1 VAEHD
6 AAVGRESAHRTQPLP
21 HGETD
26 GTKNA
31 ARPVSTHPKKTLS
44 RRLRYVV
51 AVARRFRP
59 TLLLAAVFFL
69 VLPWIYV
76 LAYPAAGGGKIHF
89 LRALHHV
96 YFLLF
101 GQPSLDYVDSW
112 FIEGLNLFIPP
123 FGLLAVV
130 DGVVRFAYLFF
141 AKHKADKEW
150 IEVEADTMLNHVVVI
165 GAGRVGFRVATQ
177 LIQMGKEVLVVER
190 KETAAFV
197 AQMRDNGVPVLIDD
211 ARNPKCLERIN
222 IKKACAIV
230 CGTDDD
236 LANINIGLDARK
248 LNPQLRVVLRLF
260 DEDLSERVREN
271 FHAEAHSTSAL
282 AGHTLALS
290 ALDPRI
296 GHSFSVAGERMV
308 VSRFTVNATLSGVK
322 VAQLRDQWGGLTISL
337 KRGQEPE
344 RFHPLGEESFL
355 EGDQLTVQC
364 RYDEYLALRKHTG
377 EDQPPITG

>member
-1 VAEHD
+1 M
-6 AAVGRESAHRTQPLP
+6 L
-21 HGETD
+21 
-26 GTKNA
+26 
-31 ARPVSTHPKKTLS
+31 ARPPKTFT
-44 RRLRYVV
+44 RRARYVV

-59 TLLLAAVFFL
+59 TLILATIFFL
-69 VLPWIYV
+69 GLPWLYTV
-76 LAYPAAGGGKIHF
+76 LYPLAGGAPIHF

-101 GQPSLDYVDSW
+101 GQPSLEYVDSW
-112 FIEGLNLFIPP
+112 YIEALNLAIPP

-150 IEVEADTMLNHVVVI
+150 IEVEADTMRSHVVVI

-177 LIQMGKEVLVVER
+177 LLEMGKEVLVVER
-190 KETAAFV
+190 RETAAFV
-197 AQMRDNGVPVLIDD
+197 AQMRDEGIPVLIDD

-222 IKKACAIV
+222 IRNAAAIV

-248 LNPQLRVVLRLF
+248 INPNLRVVLRLF
-260 DEDLSERVREN
+260 DEDLSDRVREN
-271 FHAEAHSTSAL
+271 FQAEAHSTSAL

-296 GHSFSVAGERMV
+296 THSFLIGDHQMV
-308 VSRFTVNATLSGVK
+308 VSAFHVNDRLNGIEVK
-322 VAQLRDQWGGLTISL
+322 DLRDRHGGLTISL
-337 KRGQEPE
+337 KRGSEGE
-344 RFHPLGEESFL
+344 RFHPAGDLKLQLG
-355 EGDQLTVQC
+355 DTVTLQC
-364 RYDEYLALRKHTG
+364 RYEEYLALRKHTG
-377 EDQPPITG
+377 EETPPMTAQLGR

>member
-1 VAEHD
+1 M
-6 AAVGRESAHRTQPLP
+6 
-21 HGETD
+21 
-26 GTKNA
+26 K
-31 ARPVSTHPKKTLS
+31 
-44 RRLRYVV
+44 

-59 TLLLAAVFFL
+59 TLLLAAVFFIL
-69 VLPWIYV
+69 IPWIYV
-76 LAYPAAGGGKIHF
+76 VAYPAAGGQQIHF

-101 GQPSLDYVDSW
+101 GQPSLEYVDSW

-150 IEVEADTMLNHVVVI
+150 IEVEADTMHGHVVVI

-177 LIQMGKEVLVVER
+177 LLEMGKEVLVVER
-190 KETAAFV
+190 RETAAFV
-197 AQMRDNGVPVLIDD
+197 AQMRDNGIPVLIDD

-222 IKKACAIV
+222 IKKAAAIV

-248 LNPQLRVVLRLF
+248 LNAELRVVLRLF

-282 AGHTLALS
+282 AGHTLALA

-296 GHSFSVAGERMV
+296 AHSFMLGQQQMV
-308 VSRFTVNATLSGVK
+308 VSGFTVNEKLAGTK
-322 VAQLRDQWGGLTISL
+322 VAELRDKHGGLAISL
-337 KRGQEPE
+337 RRGSEGE
-344 RFHPLGEESFL
+344 KFHPGGEL
-355 EGDQLTVQC
+355 ALQVGDHLTLQC
-364 RYDEYLALRKHTG
+364 RYEEYLALRKHTG
-377 EDQPPITG
+377 EEHPPMTAG

>member
-1 VAEHD
+1 MVPRA
-6 AAVGRESAHRTQPLP
+6 
-21 HGETD
+21 
-26 GTKNA
+26 
-31 ARPVSTHPKKTLS
+31 PKSLS

-59 TLLLAAVFFL
+59 TLMLAAIFFIA
-69 VLPWIYV
+69 LPWLYV
-76 LAYPAAGGGKIHF
+76 VLYPMAGGARIDF

-101 GQPSLDYVDSW
+101 GQPSLDFVDSW
-112 FIEGLNLFIPP
+112 YIELLNLAIPP

-150 IEVEADTMLNHVVVI
+150 IEVEADTMRGHVVVI

-177 LIQMGKEVLVVER
+177 LLEMGKEVLVVER
-190 KETAAFV
+190 RETAAFV
-197 AQMRDNGVPVLIDD
+197 AQMRDTGIPVLIDD

-222 IKKACAIV
+222 VAAASAIACV
-230 CGTDDD
+230 TDDD

-248 LNPQLRVVLRLF
+248 LNPTLRVVLRLF

-271 FHAEAHSTSAL
+271 FQAEAHSTSAL

-296 GHSFSVAGERMV
+296 THSFLIGDHQMV
-308 VSRFTVNATLSGVK
+308 VSTFDVNDRLTGLEIK
-322 VAQLRDQWGGLTISL
+322 QLRDRHGGLTICL
-337 KRGQEPE
+337 KRGQENE
-344 RFHPLGEESFL
+344 RFHPNGDLKL
-355 EGDQLTVQC
+355 EKGDRITLQC
-364 RYDEYLALRKHTG
+364 RYVEYLALRKHTG
-377 EDQPPITG
+377 EELPPMTAHG